1 MDLNEFFNDIDTD
14 SIEANSGRSDP
25 IPAGDYSLQMVEQE
39 LRQTKA
45 GTGMML
51 SCQFKVVDGEY
62 ENRVVFHSFNIRN
75 PNAQAQII
83 GIGQLK
89 ALCLSTGVP
98 FDQVRSDAS
107 VLLYSPFSAKVGL
120 SKTSEAY
127 PDPRN
132 EIKAFKPQ
140 GAPAPRAAATPRSAA
155 PASRPA
161 AGGAGGGLPWKSKP
175 KVDENFPF

>member
-1 MDLNEFFNDIDTD
+1 MDLNEFLNDVDTD

-25 IPAGDYSLQMVEQE
+25 IPAGDYTLQVVEQE

-89 ALCLSTGVP
+89 ALCLATGVP
-98 FDQVRSDAS
+98 FEQVRSDTS
-107 VLLYSPFSAKVGL
+107 VLAYVPFTAKVGL

-132 EIKAFKPQ
+132 EIKAFKAQ
-140 GAPAPRAAATPRSAA
+140 GSPAPRAATPAPKAATPAA
-155 PASRPA
+155 RPASTS
-161 AGGAGGGLPWKSKP
+161 GGLPWKNKP
-175 KVDENFPF
+175 AAAADNIPF

>member
-1 MDLNEFFNDIDTD
+1 MDLNEFLNDVDTD

-25 IPAGDYSLQMVEQE
+25 IPAGDYLLQMVEQE

-51 SCQFKVVDGEY
+51 SCQFKVVEGEY

-89 ALCLSTGVP
+89 ALCLATGVP
-98 FDQVRSDAS
+98 FEQVRSDTS
-107 VLLYSPFSAKVGL
+107 VLAYVPFTAKVGL

-140 GAPAPRAAATPRSAA
+140 GAPAPRVAPTPKMAA
-155 PASRPA
+155 PTSRPA
-161 AGGAGGGLPWKSKP
+161 SAGGGLPWKAKAAAATG
-175 KVDENFPF
+175 DNIPF